1 MRVVER
7 ELHPAESRGYR
18 ELSAFSRELIEH
30 WTALATKAGPPTSS
44 ARDALERSVRA
55 TRELLVELEPMI
67 ALYGLHDKPAAQGAG
82 IQIARQR
89 TAVRDRFLERGQA
102 LRFSVGEIVH
112 LCVLLGYLGQV
123 AQSRDDA
130 RLVEFCE
137 RWERKLRRQE
147 SAVRKAV
154 QELGSEPDGA
164 VEPLHPSVLGRVAHG
179 VGYVIGSA
187 GEWFDNRAATR
198 R

>member
-1 MRVVER
+1 MER

-18 ELSAFSRELIEH
+18 ELYAFSRELIEH
-30 WTALATKAGPPTSS
+30 WGVLSLKIGSASPAGE
-44 ARDALERSVRA
+44 ALERSVRA
-55 TRELLVELEPMI
+55 TRELLAELEPMI
-67 ALYGLHDKPAAQGAG
+67 ALYGLHGKPAAQGAG

-130 RLVEFCE
+130 RLVDFCE

-147 SAVRKAV
+147 SAVRKAA
-154 QELGSEPDGA
+154 QELGSEPDSA

-179 VGYVIGSA
+179 VGYAFGAA

-198 R
+198 G